1 MKKYSIVRLNND
13 LEYTNLVIMCNANSP
28 FDYIAMIKE
37 DLMKNNI
44 KGKIIIDQILHV
56 GNTNKRFI
64 SMVYDKD
71 NLEKDKELEFVNI
84 SKGSLIRKISCD
96 YLRENGLIEFSILTS
111 IQKRMLNKGISI

>member
-44 KGKIIIDQILHV
+44 NGKIIIDQILHV